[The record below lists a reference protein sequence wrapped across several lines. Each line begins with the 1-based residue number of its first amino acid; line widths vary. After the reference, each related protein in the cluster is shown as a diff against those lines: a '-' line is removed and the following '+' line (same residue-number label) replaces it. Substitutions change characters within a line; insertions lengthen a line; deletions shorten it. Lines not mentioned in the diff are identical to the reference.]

1 MVHIECFTLF
11 SLTNCYSERK
21 KKIVVTEAAATASQ
35 GGQRNLKSK
44 DASGRKPTQNIPQD
58 DSMAHLVVSQD
69 SAQMSS
75 ALLLREVCST

>member
-21 KKIVVTEAAATASQ
+21 KKNVVTEAAATASQ

-44 DASGRKPTQNIPQD
+44 DASGRKPTQNPQD

-75 ALLLREVCST
+75 ALLLREVCSM